1 MPLALG
7 SRFCGNCGHPVQV
20 NLLPAEDS
28 LAGEPKGGAI
38 ALDADSFLSD
48 QILTSEQQNALMA
61 QMQSLVS
68 PALAQKMRHSA
79 FELQGERRD
88 VTVLFLDVMSFT
100 RAASELDGEDI
111 YLIVD
116 EAMKLMVQ
124 VIYKYEGT
132 IDKFTGEGLMALFGA
147 PVAHEDDAERAVRAA
162 LEIQTALQPL
172 HRRLYEEHNVE
183 LLARVGINRGGV
195 IAGQLGSDLHMEY
208 TVIGDTANLAARL
221 EHAARPGQILVSAEV
236 QQQTLP
242 IFRYRGVPAL
252 ILKGYDRPVPAF
264 EPMGIR
270 NLPGRI
276 RGIPGIQA
284 SMVGR
289 VDELRRLHELW
300 AEVQRT
306 GKSRIVLISGEA
318 GLGKSRLVAEF
329 RQAIA
334 HASQSV
340 FEGSCLAYTRAN
352 PFWGIASLLR
362 DILHIGDAD
371 NQAEQRE
378 KLYGYIHRFELT
390 QQRIIPYLH
399 NLLGMEQPTPALQ
412 EQMRSID
419 ATMLRRQTHTS
430 VRLLLQAEAR
440 LSPIVVV
447 LEDIHWIDPASAELL
462 VYLINSLADS
472 PILLLCNSREYER
485 QTTVE
490 PILRAMHKHPDR
502 FSDIQLSR
510 LSEGESHELLAGI
523 FASVNDDSRLVRQ
536 SIVDRA
542 EGIPFYME
550 EIVRMLLD
558 RNLLQFRHGRFVPAP
573 DCMVEMANLPGTL
586 KSLILA
592 RFDTLNPEERLLL
605 RHAAVIGRSFPVKLL
620 LHLGNSEPSALEAQ
634 LQTLVQRLFLSE
646 EYLYNEKGYVF
657 RHALI
662 QEAVYS
668 TLLHRDRKPLHGLV
682 SEVVQEGGFFADDE
696 RPEILAYHLG
706 RSEEPIRAVPHLVA
720 AAEIAQR
727 RSAHETALQHY
738 KQGLTLLEGSNSLTT
753 SPYRDS
759 FFRLSIGL
767 GQTLKLLG
775 AYADAS
781 HRLAETVQIL
791 SSQTLLTETERI
803 YLIEALRELADV
815 RQREGNLGKAL
826 RHMEDA
832 IAHWRKLN
840 QETPD
845 ILWYGLQDR
854 LAWIRFRQGNLD
866 EAAEMAARIIDA
878 VESQGLT
885 ATALLASLYNT
896 LGGVF
901 YQKRATSDAVG
912 YVERSLR
919 LHDSLGYAWG
929 KAIAATNLGLLHYV
943 TGMWGKA
950 EEWYTWAVNVC
961 RENGFVAERAVN
973 LRNLGLLYISQ
984 GEHAKGAE
992 SYRAALQIAQQIGD
1006 NLGAGCC
1013 HMGLALH
1020 ALCTGHSDQAAEHLH
1035 QAEAGAAA
1043 FGEDNLVQLQLL
1055 QAQLAHSYHSLDEA
1069 IDLADQ
1075 ALKLA
1080 ISADLAEEQME
1091 AERIYGVLLSA
1102 AGRQEDA
1109 ETHLLT
1115 SVEHCRRRFDPY
1127 RLGRALYELASH
1139 YWFVA
1144 QQTPGRR
1151 PLSTCASTALEEA
1164 TTLLRGVG
1172 ARHDLWLAESLLLDI
1187 QRHPTSF
1194 RQPRAV

>member
-1 MPLALG
+1 MPVLPG
-7 SRFCGNCGHPVQV
+7 SRFCGNCGHSLEIDDRQRQDTVGHSRGASDDVSPF
-20 NLLPAEDS
+20 DS
-28 LAGEPKGGAI
+28 LFS
-38 ALDADSFLSD
+38 DFSD
-48 QILTSEQQNALMA
+48 QMLTTEQQNALMA
-61 QMQSLVS
+61 RVQSLVS
-68 PALAQKMRHSA
+68 PALAQKMRTSA

-100 RAASELDGEDI
+100 RSAGGLDSEDI

-116 EAMKLMVQ
+116 EAMKLVVQ
-124 VIYKYEGT
+124 VVHRYEGT

-162 LEIQTALQPL
+162 LDIQTVLQPL

-195 IAGQLGSDLHMEY
+195 IAGQLGSNLHMEY

-221 EHAARPGQILVSAEV
+221 QQAARPGQILVSAEV

-242 IFRYRGVPAL
+242 IFRYRAVPPL
-252 ILKGYDRPVPAF
+252 TLKGYDGTIPAF

-270 NLPGRI
+270 NLPGRV
-276 RGIPGIQA
+276 RGIPGIHA

-289 VDELRRLHELW
+289 VAELQQLHGLW

-306 GKSRIVLISGEA
+306 GKSRIALISGEA

-329 RQAIA
+329 RESIA
-334 HASQSV
+334 HANQSV
-340 FEGSCLAYTRAN
+340 FEGSCLAYTRSN

-362 DILHIGDAD
+362 DILHIEDAD
-371 NQAEQRE
+371 SQTEQQE
-378 KLYGYIHRFELT
+378 KLYGYIHRFQLT
-390 QQRIIPYLH
+390 QQRIIPYLV

-462 VYLINSLADS
+462 VYLINSLIDS

-490 PILRAMHKHPDR
+490 PILRAMHKHPNR
-502 FSDIQLSR
+502 FTDIQLSR

-523 FASVNDDSRLVRQ
+523 FASVDDSSLLVRQ
-536 SIVDRA
+536 SIVERA

-550 EIVRMLLD
+550 EIVRMLMD
-558 RNLLQFRHGRFVPAP
+558 RELLQFRDGRLLPAP
-573 DCMVEMANLPGTL
+573 NCVAEMANLPGTL

-592 RFDTLNPEERLLL
+592 RFDTLDGEERLLL

-620 LHLGNSEPSALEAQ
+620 LHLGNSEPAALEAR
-634 LQTLVQRLFLSE
+634 LRMLVQRLFLSE
-646 EYLYNEKGYVF
+646 EHLHNENGFVF

-668 TLLHRDRKPLHGLV
+668 TLLNRDRKPLHGLV
-682 SEVVQEGGFFADDE
+682 SEVIEEGGYFAEDE

-720 AAEIAQR
+720 AAEIAQQ

-738 KQGLTLLEGSNSLTT
+738 KQGLKLLESSNSAAAAA
-753 SPYRDS
+753 YRDS

-791 SSQTLLTETERI
+791 TSQQLSAQTERI

-826 RHMEDA
+826 LHIEDA

-840 QETPD
+840 QPTSD
-845 ILWYGLQDR
+845 LLWYGLQDR

-866 EAAEMAARIIDA
+866 EAAEMATNVIYS
-878 VESQGLT
+878 VETQSLP

-896 LGGVF
+896 LGGVY

-992 SYRAALQIAQQIGD
+992 SYWAALQIARQIGD
-1006 NLGAGCC
+1006 SLGAGCC

-1020 ALCTGHSDQAAEHLH
+1020 ALRTGQSAQAEEHLQ
-1035 QAEAGAAA
+1035 QAQAGADA
-1043 FGEDNLVQLQLL
+1043 FGEDNLVQLHLL
-1055 QAQLAHSYHSLDEA
+1055 QARFAHSRHCLDEA
-1069 IDLADQ
+1069 IEVAGQ

-1102 AGRQEDA
+1102 AGRQEEA
-1109 ETHLLT
+1109 EKHLRT
-1115 SVEHCRRRFDPY
+1115 SVELCRRRFDPY
-1127 RLGRALYELASH
+1127 RLGQALYELASH
-1139 YWFVA
+1139 YWFFA
-1144 QQTPGRR
+1144 QESPSRR
-1151 PLSTCASTALEEA
+1151 SLSACASTALEEA

-1172 ARHDLWLAESLLLDI
+1172 AGHDLRLAESLLLDI
-1187 QRHPTSF
+1187 QRHPAGY
-1194 RQPRAV
+1194 R